1 MFQSEY
7 KAKLRT
13 PEEAVKVVKSGDW
26 VDYMYFNGYPKALDR
41 ALAKRKDELY
51 GVHVRSGISLPPFPE
66 VPVSDPSMEHFQ
78 WDSWHYSA
86 WDAKLADQGI
96 CSFSPLLYHEVPGYY
111 RNREVEIN
119 VAMMR
124 VCPMDKFGYFNFG
137 INASH
142 CEAVIENSKIAI
154 VEENESMP
162 YVYGGNGNQIHIS
175 EIDFVVRGENEP
187 MANAAILQA
196 TEAEMKIAEYILE
209 DIHDGCCIQLG
220 IGGLPNYL
228 GKQVA
233 AAGLKDLAVH
243 TEMMADA
250 YVEMWKNG
258 CITGARKEIDRKRI
272 VCAFA
277 LGSPELYEFMDRN
290 PMIACYSVDYTNNPN
305 VIAQISNM
313 ISINGCL
320 EADFYGQVASEMQ
333 GARQIT
339 GTGGQWDFVL
349 GAYHSRG
356 GKSFLCMSSTFQ
368 DKNGNLQSKIK
379 PFLTPGAACTVSR
392 QMTHYIV
399 TEYGKALMKCQ
410 SIWKRTENLIE
421 IAHPKFRDELIK
433 EAEKLGFW
441 KRSNKIQ
448 P

>member
-1 MFQSEY
+1 MFESEY
-7 KAKLRT
+7 KAKFRT

-51 GVHVRSGISLPPFPE
+51 DVHIRSGISLPPFPE
-66 VPVSDPSMEHFQ
+66 VPQSDPTMQHFQ

-86 WDAKLADQGI
+86 FDAKLADQGI

-111 RNREVEIN
+111 RRREVEMD

-124 VCPMDKFGYFNFG
+124 VCPMDKYGYFNFG

-142 CEAVIENSKIAI
+142 CEAVLENAKIAI
-154 VEENESMP
+154 VEENENMP

-175 EIDFVVRGENEP
+175 EIDFVVRGENEL
-187 MANAAILQA
+187 MANPVPLEA
-196 TEAEMKIAEYILE
+196 TEAEMKIAEHILE

-228 GKQVA
+228 GKKIA
-233 AAGLKDLAVH
+233 EAGLRDLGVH

-250 YVEMWKNG
+250 YYEMWKKG
-258 CITGARKEIDRKRI
+258 CISGAKKELDRKKM
-272 VCAFA
+272 VCSFA
-277 LGSPELYEFMDRN
+277 LGSQELYEFMDHN
-290 PMIACYSVDYTNNPN
+290 PMIAIYSVDYTNNPN
-305 VIAQISNM
+305 VIAQLSNV

-320 EADFYGQVASEMQ
+320 EIDFYGQVASEMQ
-333 GARQIT
+333 GPRQIT

-349 GAYHSRG
+349 GAYHSPG
-356 GKSFLCMSSTFQ
+356 GKSFLCTSSTYK
-368 DKNGNLQSKIK
+368 DKQGQIQSKIK

-392 QMTHYIV
+392 QMTQYVV
-399 TEYGKALMKCQ
+399 TEYGKALLKCQ
-410 SIWKRTENLIE
+410 SIWKRTERLIE
-421 IAHPKFRDELIK
+421 IAHPQFRDELIK

-441 KRSNKIQ
+441 KRSNKIE

>member
-111 RNREVEIN
+111 RNREVEID

>member
-1 MFQSEY
+1 MFESEY
-7 KAKLRT
+7 KAKFRT

-51 GVHVRSGISLPPFPE
+51 DVHIRSGISLPPFPE
-66 VPVSDPSMEHFQ
+66 VPQSDPTMQHFQ

-86 WDAKLADQGI
+86 FDAKLADQGI

-111 RNREVEIN
+111 RRREVEMD

-124 VCPMDKFGYFNFG
+124 VCPMDKYGYFNFG

-142 CEAVIENSKIAI
+142 CEAVLENAKIAI
-154 VEENESMP
+154 VEENENMP

-175 EIDFVVRGENEP
+175 EIDFVVRGENEL
-187 MANAAILQA
+187 MANPVPLEA
-196 TEAEMKIAEYILE
+196 TEAEMKIAEHILE

-228 GKQVA
+228 GKKIA
-233 AAGLKDLAVH
+233 EAGLRDLGVH

-250 YVEMWKNG
+250 YYEMWKKG
-258 CITGARKEIDRKRI
+258 CISGAKKELDRKKM
-272 VCAFA
+272 VCSFA
-277 LGSPELYEFMDRN
+277 LGSQELYEFMDHN
-290 PMIACYSVDYTNNPN
+290 PMIAIYSVDYTNNPN
-305 VIAQISNM
+305 VIAQLSNV

-320 EADFYGQVASEMQ
+320 EIDFYGQVASEMQ
-333 GARQIT
+333 GPRQIT

-349 GAYHSRG
+349 GAYHSPG
-356 GKSFLCMSSTFQ
+356 GKSFLCTSSTYK
-368 DKNGNLQSKIK
+368 DKKGQIQSKIK

-392 QMTHYIV
+392 QMTQYVV
-399 TEYGKALMKCQ
+399 TEYGKALLKCQ
-410 SIWKRTENLIE
+410 SIWKRTERLIE
-421 IAHPKFRDELIK
+421 IAHPQFRDELIK

-441 KRSNKIQ
+441 KRSNKIE

>member
-7 KAKLRT
+7 KKKLRT

-26 VDYMYFNGYPKALDR
+26 VDYMYFNGYPKALDK
-41 ALAKRKDELY
+41 ALAKRKEELY

-66 VPVSDPSMEHFQ
+66 VPISDPTMEHFQ
-78 WDSWHYSA
+78 WDSWHFGA

-111 RNREVEIN
+111 RNHEVEVD

-142 CEAVIENSKIAI
+142 CEAVIENAKIAI

-162 YVYGGNGNQIHIS
+162 YVHGGSGNQIHIS
-175 EIDFVVRGENEP
+175 EIDYIVRGENEA
-187 MANAAILQA
+187 MANAPILEA
-196 TEAEMKIAEYILE
+196 SEAEKKIADHILK

-228 GKQVA
+228 GKQIA
-233 AAGLKDLAVH
+233 DSGLKDLGVH

-250 YVEMWKNG
+250 YVEMWEKG
-258 CITGARKEIDRKRI
+258 CITGAKKELDRKKM

-277 LGSPELYEFMDRN
+277 LGSPKLYDFMDHN
-290 PMIACYSVDYTNNPN
+290 PMIACYSVDYTNNPYI
-305 VIAQISNM
+305 IAQLSNM
-313 ISINGCL
+313 ISINACL
-320 EADFYGQVASEMQ
+320 EVDFYGQVVSEMQ
-333 GARQIT
+333 GSRQIT
-339 GTGGQWDFVL
+339 GTGGQWDFVY
-349 GAYHSRG
+349 GAYHSPG
-356 GKSFLCMSSTFQ
+356 GKSFLCMPSIFRAKDGST
-368 DKNGNLQSKIK
+368 QSKIR
-379 PFLTPGAACTVSR
+379 PALTPGAACTVSR
-392 QMTHYIV
+392 QLSHYIV
-399 TEYGKALMKCQ
+399 TEYGVALMKCQ

-421 IAHPKFRDELIK
+421 IAHPDFRDELIR

-441 KRSNKIQ
+441 KKSNKIE

>member
-1 MFQSEY
+1 MFESEY
-7 KAKLRT
+7 KAKFRT

-51 GVHVRSGISLPPFPE
+51 DVHIRSGISLPPFPE
-66 VPVSDPSMEHFQ
+66 VPQSDPTMQHFQ

-86 WDAKLADQGI
+86 FDAKLADQGI

-111 RNREVEIN
+111 RRREVEMD

-124 VCPMDKFGYFNFG
+124 VCPMDKYGYFNFG

-142 CEAVIENSKIAI
+142 CEAVLENAKIAI
-154 VEENESMP
+154 VEENENMP

-175 EIDFVVRGENEP
+175 EIDFVVRGENEL
-187 MANAAILQA
+187 MANPVPLEA
-196 TEAEMKIAEYILE
+196 TEAEMKIAEHILE

-228 GKQVA
+228 GKKIA
-233 AAGLKDLAVH
+233 EAGLRDLGVH

-250 YVEMWKNG
+250 YYEMWKNG
-258 CITGARKEIDRKRI
+258 CISGAKKELDRKKM
-272 VCAFA
+272 VCSFA
-277 LGSPELYEFMDRN
+277 LGSQELYEFMDHN
-290 PMIACYSVDYTNNPN
+290 PMIAIYSVDYTNNPN
-305 VIAQISNM
+305 VIAQLSNV

-320 EADFYGQVASEMQ
+320 EIDFYGQVASEMQ
-333 GARQIT
+333 GPRQIT

-349 GAYHSRG
+349 GAYHSPG
-356 GKSFLCMSSTFQ
+356 GKSFLCTSSTYK
-368 DKNGNLQSKIK
+368 DKQGQIQSKIK

-392 QMTHYIV
+392 QMTQYVV
-399 TEYGKALMKCQ
+399 TEYGKALLKCQ
-410 SIWKRTENLIE
+410 SIWKRTERLIE
-421 IAHPKFRDELIK
+421 IAHPQFRDELIK

-441 KRSNKIQ
+441 KRSNKIE

>member
-1 MFQSEY
+1 MFESEY
-7 KAKLRT
+7 KAKFRT

-51 GVHVRSGISLPPFPE
+51 DVHIRSGISLPPFPE
-66 VPVSDPSMEHFQ
+66 VPQSDPTMQHFQ

-86 WDAKLADQGI
+86 FDAKLADQGI

-111 RNREVEIN
+111 RRREVEMD

-124 VCPMDKFGYFNFG
+124 VCPMDKYGYFNFG

-142 CEAVIENSKIAI
+142 CEAVLENAKIAI
-154 VEENESMP
+154 VEENENMP

-175 EIDFVVRGENEP
+175 EIDFVVRGENEL
-187 MANAAILQA
+187 MANPVPLEA
-196 TEAEMKIAEYILE
+196 TEAEMKIAEHILE

-228 GKQVA
+228 GKKIA
-233 AAGLKDLAVH
+233 EAGLRDLGVH

-250 YVEMWKNG
+250 YYEMWKKG
-258 CITGARKEIDRKRI
+258 CISGAKKELDRKKM
-272 VCAFA
+272 VCSFA
-277 LGSPELYEFMDRN
+277 LGSQELYEFMDHN
-290 PMIACYSVDYTNNPN
+290 PMIAIYSVDYTNNPN
-305 VIAQISNM
+305 VIAQLSNV

-320 EADFYGQVASEMQ
+320 EIDFYGQVASEMQ
-333 GARQIT
+333 GPRQIT

-349 GAYHSRG
+349 GAYHSPG
-356 GKSFLCMSSTFQ
+356 GKSFLCTSSTYK
-368 DKNGNLQSKIK
+368 DKQGQIQSKIK

-392 QMTHYIV
+392 QMTHYVV
-399 TEYGKALMKCQ
+399 TEYGKALLKCQ
-410 SIWKRTENLIE
+410 SIWKRTERLIE
-421 IAHPKFRDELIK
+421 IAHPQFRDELIK

-441 KRSNKIQ
+441 KRSNKIE

>member
-1 MFQSEY
+1 MFESEY
-7 KAKLRT
+7 KAKFRT

-51 GVHVRSGISLPPFPE
+51 DVHIRSGISLPPFPE
-66 VPVSDPSMEHFQ
+66 VPQSDPTMKHFQ

-86 WDAKLADQGI
+86 FDAKLADQGI

-111 RNREVEIN
+111 RRREVEMD

-124 VCPMDKFGYFNFG
+124 VCPMDKYGYFNFG

-142 CEAVIENSKIAI
+142 CEAVLENAKIAI
-154 VEENESMP
+154 VEENENMP
-162 YVYGGNGNQIHIS
+162 YVYGGNGNHIHIS
-175 EIDFVVRGENEP
+175 EIDFVVRGENEL
-187 MANAAILQA
+187 MANPAPLEP
-196 TEAEMKIAEYILE
+196 TEAEMKIAEHILE

-228 GKQVA
+228 GKKIA
-233 AAGLKDLAVH
+233 EAGLRDLGVH

-250 YVEMWKNG
+250 YYEMWKKG
-258 CITGARKEIDRKRI
+258 CISGAKKELDRKKM
-272 VCAFA
+272 VCSFA
-277 LGSPELYEFMDRN
+277 LGSQELYEFMDHN
-290 PMIACYSVDYTNNPN
+290 PMIAIYSVDYTNNPN
-305 VIAQISNM
+305 VIAQLSNV

-320 EADFYGQVASEMQ
+320 EIDFYGQVASEMQ
-333 GARQIT
+333 GPRQIT

-349 GAYHSRG
+349 GAYHSPG
-356 GKSFLCMSSTFQ
+356 GKSFLCTSSTYK
-368 DKNGNLQSKIK
+368 DKSGQLQSKIK

-392 QMTHYIV
+392 QMTHYVV
-399 TEYGKALMKCQ
+399 TEYGKALLKCQ
-410 SIWKRTENLIE
+410 SIWKRTERLIE
-421 IAHPKFRDELIK
+421 IAHPQFRDELIK

-441 KRSNKIQ
+441 KRSNKIE

>member
-41 ALAKRKDELY
+41 ALAKRKEELY
-51 GVHVRSGISLPPFPE
+51 DVHIRSGISLPPFPE

-78 WDSWHYSA
+78 WDSWHYGA
-86 WDAKLADQGI
+86 WDARLADQGI

-111 RNREVEIN
+111 RNREVEVD

-124 VCPMDKFGYFNFG
+124 VCPMDKFGFFNFG

-142 CEAVIENSKIAI
+142 CEAVIENAKIAI
-154 VEENESMP
+154 VEENENMP

-175 EIDFVVRGENEP
+175 EIDFIVRGENEP
-187 MANAAILQA
+187 MANAPILQA
-196 TEAEMKIAEYILE
+196 TEAEKKIAEHILE

-233 AAGLKDLAVH
+233 AAGLKDLSVH

-258 CITGARKEIDRKRI
+258 CITGAKKEIDRKKI

-277 LGSPELYEFMDRN
+277 LGSPELYEFMDHN

-305 VIAQISNM
+305 VIAQISNI

-320 EADFYGQVASEMQ
+320 EADFYGQVTSEMQ

-356 GKSFLCMSSTFQ
+356 GKSFLCMASTFT
-368 DKNGNLQSKIK
+368 DKDGRLQSKIK

-410 SIWKRTENLIE
+410 SIWKRTENIIA
-421 IAHPKFRDELIK
+421 IAHPSFRDDLIK
-433 EAEKLGFW
+433 EANKLGFW